1 MKRYAFT
8 LIELLVVIAII
19 GVLIALLLPAV
30 QKVREA
36 ANRAKCAN
44 NLKQMGLAVHN
55 YESAFATLPPG
66 AGPLFTHS
74 PDYANFSRASVQALI
89 LPYIEQSNKYNQFD
103 FTYDVRNDPHNLLAR
118 SQDVAIYLCPSDP
131 STAAFDTEPGAPAPS
146 GRSNYFGNI
155 GANAYTGNLDSATAG
170 LFNFESN
177 YKVFQKNGQLISV
190 RIKDIIDGTSNT
202 AMFAEVKRGNSTE
215 VSKPRDDLWDA
226 VAFTFSP
233 FDSTVDFVPST
244 QCDPRPGTGSALH
257 YTGLQYYRNLI
268 ITSVYTHTRTPN
280 STGGDCIDSHARTS
294 PPPGDGNAAY
304 LAAHIAARS
313 YHNGGVN
320 VCFADGSVRFIHD
333 SIDLTTWKALG
344 TRAGGE
350 TSTGE

>member
-55 YESAFATLPPG
+55 YESAFGTLPPG
-66 AGPLFTHS
+66 AGPLPTH
-74 PDYANFSRASVQALI
+74 DMDWANDSRASVQALI

-103 FTYDVRNDPHNLLAR
+103 FTYEINNDAHNLQAR
-118 SQDVAIYLCPSDP
+118 SQDIAIYLCPSDP
-131 STAAFDTEPGAPAPS
+131 STAAFEVEPGAPAPP
-146 GRSNYFGNI
+146 GRSNYFGNV
-155 GANAYTGNLDSATAG
+155 GANAYSGNLDSATAG

-177 YKVFQKNGQLISV
+177 YKVHLKNGQLISV
-190 RIKDIIDGTSNT
+190 RIADIIDGTSNT
-202 AMFAEVKRGNSTE
+202 AMFAEVKRSNAATFD
-215 VSKPRDDLWDA
+215 KPRVDLWDA
-226 VAFTFSP
+226 IEFRFSP
-233 FDSTVDFVPST
+233 FGSPPADLVPPMT
-244 QCDPRPGTGSALH
+244 CNNPMGNALR
-257 YTGLQYYRNLI
+257 YTGLKYYRNLMT
-268 ITSVYTHTRTPN
+268 TSVYTHTMTPN
-280 STGGDCIDSHARTS
+280 STGGDCIDLTPRNS
-294 PPPGDGNAAY
+294 PPPGDGGAAY

-320 VCFADGSVRFIHD
+320 VCFADGSVRFIQD
-333 SIDLTTWKALG
+333 GIDLTTWRALG
-344 TRAGGE
+344 TRSGGE
-350 TSTGE
+350 SSTGNQ